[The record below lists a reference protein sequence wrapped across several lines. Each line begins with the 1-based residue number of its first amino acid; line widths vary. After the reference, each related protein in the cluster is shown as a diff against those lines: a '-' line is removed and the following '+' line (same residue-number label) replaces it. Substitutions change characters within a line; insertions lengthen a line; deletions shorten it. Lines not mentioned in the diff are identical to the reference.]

1 MPAGGW
7 DAFYKANAELPIDFM
22 VRITR
27 LWELK
32 RTRDIEAAIK
42 SFLRYQGKEAN
53 ANMYQLLAVVM
64 EINGRPKDEVKS
76 ALAWAGFLARRG
88 TEPVVM
94 TSVADL
100 MIVHGF
106 TELTVNHQGKPY
118 STSVGELLDRAAEI
132 APHWDEPLLMSIN
145 LAERTN
151 DPDRMINSVEKLFA
165 LGWPGRDEVY
175 RANARK
181 LVEAQA
187 KRLQAEDK
195 SDAAR
200 ALIDRLAVAEQ
211 RDLVVRLTW
220 TGNAALDLAVSEP
233 LGARADHFTPRTVFG
248 GALVKEGRGS
258 HPGSTYTCPLGFDG
272 DYIIKV
278 KALYNDP
285 DDPARQATLEI
296 VSHEGTP
303 EERIET
309 CTITID
315 RPESTTVRLDH
326 GRRKAVLPFKA
337 PPMMRIIRNKNNLKA
352 TETEQENNE
361 RNNNKINIK

>member
-1 MPAGGW
+1 MPAEGW
-7 DAFYKANAELPIDFM
+7 DAFYKANAEPPIDFM

-32 RTRDIEAAIK
+32 RPKDIEAAIK
-42 SFLRYQGKEAN
+42 SFLRYHGKNAN
-53 ANMYQLLAVVM
+53 ANMYQLLAVAM
-64 EINGRPKDEVKS
+64 ELNGQPKDEVKT

-88 TEPVVM
+88 TEPVIM

-106 TELTVNHQGKPY
+106 TDLTVNHQGKPY
-118 STSVGELLDRAAEI
+118 RSSVGDLLDRAAEI

-145 LAERTN
+145 LAERSN
-151 DPDRMINSVEKLFA
+151 DPDRMIASVEKLLA

-181 LVEAQA
+181 LVEVQA
-187 KRLQAEDK
+187 KRLQSDDK
-195 SDAAR
+195 SDSAR
-200 ALIDRLAVAEQ
+200 VLLDRLAGAEQ

-220 TGNAALDLAVSEP
+220 TGNAALDLAVNEP

-272 DYIIKV
+272 DYVVKV
-278 KALYNDP
+278 KPLYNDP

-296 VSHEGTP
+296 VTHEGTP

-309 CTITID
+309 RTILID
-315 RPESTTVRLDH
+315 KPEPTTVRLEH
-326 GRRKAVLPFKA
+326 GRRKVVLPFKA
-337 PPMMRIIRNKNNLKA
+337 PPVLRIVRDKKSSKTTNS
-352 TETEQENNE
+352 EQNRTKHEHP
-361 RNNNKINIK
+361 KQNIK